1 LWQDVFAWDASYNRS
16 KVIIEAQTT
25 GNIASSNTADKQLTI
40 GWGISS
46 DTNFNG
52 DDYCTVNV
60 PLGTGAV
67 DYNVIINGTI
77 TITSNSELKMVIRVQ
92 IASGNVIEQNVMR
105 MANVTAAGAMLNAA
119 KNIAFTGKM
128 NVTGTHTWS
137 QRQTYLR
144 LN

>member
-1 LWQDVFAWDASYNRS
+1 
-16 KVIIEAQTT
+16 
-25 GNIASSNTADKQLTI
+25 
-40 GWGISS
+40 
-46 DTNFNG
+46 
-52 DDYCTVNV
+52 
-60 PLGTGAV
+60 
-67 DYNVIINGTI
+67 
-77 TITSNSELKMVIRVQ
+77 MVIRVQ